1 MSRYGVL
8 KVCISH
14 PIPVPRVR
22 EPAQFGGH
30 SAGVTPLPIPNR
42 EVKPCSADG
51 TWGASPWESR
61 SPPVFLRKARESGPF
76 VVLGGVELELRIEPA
91 EGADPLLDRRM
102 RVEEACEA
110 V

>member
-51 TWGASPWESR
+51 TWGAIPWERR
-61 SPPVFLRKARESGPF
+61 SPPVFFDVARFGGPHLVLGEYDRPVTK
-76 VVLGGVELELRIEPA
+76 VVLISGLPRSGTTVL
-91 EGADPLLDRRM
+91 GLLLGQI
-102 RVEEACEA
+102 
-110 V
+110 